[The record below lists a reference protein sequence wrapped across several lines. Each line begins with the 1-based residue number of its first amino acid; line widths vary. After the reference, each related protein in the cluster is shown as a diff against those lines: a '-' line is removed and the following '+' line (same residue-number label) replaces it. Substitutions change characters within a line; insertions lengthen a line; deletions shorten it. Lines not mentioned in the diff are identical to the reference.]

1 MNSLD
6 FFATHPVFTYDEFL
20 SARQRS
26 GSTHR
31 GTVTNVLRGHV
42 SAGRILRIKR
52 GLYASVPPAVS
63 SKEFQPDPYLLSC
76 KLAPDAVVSFH
87 SALQYRG
94 RVYSL
99 WNRYQYSTH
108 SRRHRFSFRGAEFVP
123 VMRSLP
129 TDDSENDEE
138 GGELSERHAGGVV
151 RVTSFERTLVDLL
164 DAPRHGGGWEEIWRS
179 LEMVEFF
186 DLEAVV
192 RHTLEAASSLTA
204 MRVGF
209 YLEQHRE
216 SLMVDDDLL
225 ERLRRRAP
233 TSPAYMDRRRRSG
246 RLVKRWNLVVPHDL
260 LERRWEEV
268 L

>member
-6 FFATHPVFTYDEFL
+6 FFATHPVFTYDEFV
-20 SARQRS
+20 SARQGS

-42 SAGRILRIKR
+42 SAGRILRIMR
-52 GLYASVPPAVS
+52 GLYASVPPAVAS
-63 SKEFQPDPYLLSC
+63 TEFVPDPYLLAC

-94 RVYSL
+94 HVYSL
-99 WNRYQYSTH
+99 WNRYQYSTCY
-108 SRRHRFSFRGAEFVP
+108 RRHRFSFRGAEFVP
-123 VMRSLP
+123 VLRSSL
-129 TDDSENDEE
+129 TDSPETDE
-138 GGELSERHAGGVV
+138 GRGCLLERHAGGVV
-151 RVTSFERTLVDLL
+151 RVATFERTLVDLL
-164 DAPRHGGGWEEIWRS
+164 DTPRHGGGWEESWRS

-186 DLEAVV
+186 DLDAVV
-192 RHTLEAASSLTA
+192 RHALEAASSLTVA
-204 MRVGF
+204 RVGF

-216 SLMVDDDLL
+216 SLMVEEDLL
-225 ERLRRRAP
+225 ERLRGHV
-233 TSPAYMDRRRRSG
+233 PANPSYMDRQRRSG

-260 LERRWEEV
+260 LDRHWDEV